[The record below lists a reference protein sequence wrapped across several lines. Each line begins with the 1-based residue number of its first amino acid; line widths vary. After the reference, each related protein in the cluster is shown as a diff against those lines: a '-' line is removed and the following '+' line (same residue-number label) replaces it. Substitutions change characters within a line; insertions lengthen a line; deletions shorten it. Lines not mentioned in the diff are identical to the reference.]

1 MILFYNRVTKKT
13 TKTIYRQN
21 ENKEGEKKMSVG
33 KRIYLKREM
42 PDHEIMM
49 QFKTIPASNTADCMG
64 RSCAMNPRIH
74 LVSSPADE
82 CMVGP
87 AYTVKCRA
95 GDNLALHAA
104 LNYCQEGDV
113 LVVSNE
119 EDTTRALMG
128 EVMMTWLRYEKK
140 IAGIILDGPIRDIDS
155 ISKWDFPVY
164 CTGTTPG
171 GPYKEGPGEVN
182 VPISCGGISVNP
194 GDIILADPDG
204 VICIPRQDAA
214 VILEDAKA
222 FQAKDQAKIPA
233 TLEHRI
239 NRSWVDKTLEEK
251 EFEIIDDVYR
261 P

>member
-1 MILFYNRVTKKT
+1 
-13 TKTIYRQN
+13 
-21 ENKEGEKKMSVG
+21 
-33 KRIYLKREM
+33 
-42 PDHEIMM
+42 
-49 QFKTIPASNTADCMG
+49 
-64 RSCAMNPRIH
+64 
-74 LVSSPADE
+74 
-82 CMVGP
+82 MVGP

-104 LNYCQEGDV
+104 MNYCQEGDV

-155 ISKWDFPVY
+155 IGKWDFPVY

-204 VICIPRQDAA
+204 VICIPRKDAA
-214 VILEDAKA
+214 VVLEDAKA
-222 FQAKDQAKIPA
+222 FKAKDQAKIPA
-233 TLEHRI
+233 TKEHRI
-239 NRSWVDKTLEEK
+239 NRGWVDKALGDK
-251 EFEIIDDVYR
+251 GFEIIEDVYKA
-261 P
+261 

>member
-1 MILFYNRVTKKT
+1 
-13 TKTIYRQN
+13 
-21 ENKEGEKKMSVG
+21 MSVG

-42 PDHEIMM
+42 PNPEIMN

-74 LVSSPADE
+74 LVSNPKAQM
-82 CMVGP
+82 MVGP
-87 AYTVKCRA
+87 AFTVKCRA

-104 LNYCQEGDV
+104 LNLCSEGDV

-119 EDTTRALMG
+119 EDDTRALMG
-128 EVMMTWLRYEKK
+128 EVMMAYLYLQKK
-140 IAGIILDGPIRDIDS
+140 VAGIVLDGPIRDIDE
-155 ISKWDFPVY
+155 IGKWDFPVY

-204 VICIPRQDAA
+204 VICIPRKDAA
-214 VILEDAKA
+214 VILEDAKK
-222 FQAKDQAKIPA
+222 FQTADEGKLAKTKEG
-233 TLEHRI
+233 TI
-239 NRSWVDKTLEEK
+239 NRSWVDKALETK
-251 EFEIIDDVYR
+251 EFEIIDEVYN